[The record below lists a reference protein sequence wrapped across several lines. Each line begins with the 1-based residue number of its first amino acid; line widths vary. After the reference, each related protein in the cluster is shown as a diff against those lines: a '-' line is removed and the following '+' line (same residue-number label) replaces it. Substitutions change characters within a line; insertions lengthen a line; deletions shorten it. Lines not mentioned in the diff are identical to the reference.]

1 MLDIGMLELSLVAV
15 VALLVLGPE
24 RLPAAMRSFGR
35 AMGRIKGMMA
45 NFQEQMEV
53 QARNLDM
60 KERLEKNRQA
70 LADYERRLAGQLLAD
85 QEDACAKRT
94 AANEAVHGGRASQ
107 ATRPASTA

>member
-24 RLPAAMRSFGR
+24 RLPRAMQGFGR
-35 AMGRIKGMMA
+35 TMGKVKGMMA
-45 NFQEQMEV
+45 NFQQQMEV

-70 LADYERRLAGQLLAD
+70 LAEYEKSLSGPITAD
-85 QEDACAKRT
+85 QPEHR
-94 AANEAVHGGRASQ
+94 
-107 ATRPASTA
+107 